1 VFTFSLKLL
10 SETFLILRIIQQDII
25 IIVQR
30 YSSKAT
36 IIIIVMKLEF
46 YRFSK
51 NPQILNFMIIHI
63 VGAKTN
69 MTRS

>member
-1 VFTFSLKLL
+1 M
-10 SETFLILRIIQQDII
+10 IIN
-25 IIVQR
+25 VQR
-30 YSSKAT
+30 SSGKVN

-63 VGAKTN
+63 VGAKTD
-69 MTRS
+69 MTR